1 MNRMKLINCLLF
13 LLISVSSLQIAAQ
26 KHKPFLVV
34 GTYNSALSDG
44 IYVYQFD
51 DKTGDV
57 KKISNVKTSNASYL
71 TVSPNGNYVYAVNE
85 NGNEQNTGGTVSAF
99 AFDKKSGTLSF
110 INKES
115 SQGNDPCYIDIDKNG
130 TWLAVA
136 NYSGGSAS
144 LLPIH
149 ADGSV
154 GASTSQVQYFGKGV
168 NAARQEKPHV
178 HCAQFSNDGNHVAL
192 TDLGTDQLY
201 IYPFDKSNHDF
212 DGHHVIIT
220 KVAPGAGPRHVVFHP
235 TQKYVYL
242 IEELTGSIS
251 VFHWVENKLVLLQN
265 IIMIPPSMLEGNTG
279 ADIHVSE
286 DGKFLY
292 ASVRGKI
299 NEIRCFAILKNGT
312 LKAIGTQGTKGINP
326 RNFTIAPS
334 GNYLLVGN
342 QSSDNIVVFKRNK
355 KTGLLKDINKTISLG
370 KPVCLKWIY

>member
-1 MNRMKLINCLLF
+1 MKLINCLLF

-99 AFDKKSGTLSF
+99 SFDKKSGVLSF

-144 LLPIH
+144 LLPIL

-201 IYPFDKSNHDF
+201 IYPFDKSNHNF

-220 KVAPGAGPRHVVFHP
+220 KVTPGAGPRHVVFHP

-279 ADIHVSE
+279 ADIHVSG

-334 GNYLLVGN
+334 GNNLLVGN